1 MRTRTSRS
9 VSVLA
14 AVTLYVAALG
24 AVSGCGGSP
33 QSVRSGDTET
43 QARRAQQ
50 VAAAWDGSAAAGAW
64 RNGFHPMSDVMYAP
78 SGGLRS
84 KADRQAY
91 EDHSFVLEGELPA
104 TAPKGGLVAWSDGR
118 TLTRPLTGAA
128 ESYRALAGGA
138 RVGGR
143 PHLTVTGAR
152 LGGMSVATTRGPAVI
167 PAWLFRLKGYAAPLE
182 RAAVTASELPRPPV
196 KGALHVPGFPLGRM
210 VRMSADGRSVTVVA
224 LHGVCDKGPAVDVL
238 ETRGSVVLSA
248 SVKAPAEGGHCT
260 KQGKLQEVT
269 VRLGQSLGDRVL
281 LDAHTGRPVFYRPP
295 HGPSPS
301 WS

>member
-1 MRTRTSRS
+1 MGADLSKRPVPDELGELVAPLLPSFVARPQAGGAAPRDERAVFTAVAYVLTSGCARRHLPPTFGTSSATAHRRFTIGTEVGLWRRLHRAVLDELGARGEADRTSAIVCAAS
-9 VSVLA
+9 V
-14 AVTLYVAALG
+14 
-24 AVSGCGGSP
+24 
-33 QSVRSGDTET
+33 
-43 QARRAQQ
+43 
-50 VAAAWDGSAAAGAW
+50 
-64 RNGFHPMSDVMYAP
+64 
-78 SGGLRS
+78 
-84 KADRQAY
+84 
-91 EDHSFVLEGELPA
+91 PA
-104 TAPKGGLVAWSDGR
+104 TKGG
-118 TLTRPLTGAA
+118 PLTG
-128 ESYRALAGGA
+128 RT
-138 RVGGR
+138 R
-143 PHLTVTGAR
+143 
-152 LGGMSVATTRGPAVI
+152 SVAASRAANRTCCPTRGPAVI

-196 KGALHVPGFPLGRM
+196 KGAPDVPGFPLGRM
-210 VRMSADGRSVTVVA
+210 VRMSADGRSVAVVA

-269 VRLGQSLGDRVL
+269 VRLGRSLGDRVL